1 MSKVI
6 GICNLHNDPH
16 LGEITKNRPLA
27 AVTFLGRYGLIDF
40 TLSNFSNSHID
51 KVYVLVRKGIVAV
64 RKHIGSGSIWTNNT
78 KLGHVELLINEK
90 GLTNKAFNTDINN
103 IKSGL
108 DVDDL
113 DFDYAVIAPGYM
125 LSSMD
130 FRPFLMEHV
139 KNEAAITCIYKHIDN
154 ANKDYLQCDKYK
166 LDSDGRIVKSNKN
179 IGRTEEADI
188 SLDTFI
194 ISKKAFI
201 KLLKDSSKVSEL
213 YSIKDMINYYIEEE
227 TVEVRGAEFK
237 GYVVPIL
244 TLEGYVSHS
253 LDLLNYHVR
262 NQLFFEDWPIYTTT
276 HNTPPALY
284 SKDADVQNSFIANGA
299 IVKGKVTNSIISREV
314 VIEKGSEVKNS
325 IIFTKTIIGKDT
337 KLDHVL
343 IDKNVKVLNV
353 KKMVGSEDDIIV
365 ISQGAII

>member
-1 MSKVI
+1 
-6 GICNLHNDPH
+6 
-16 LGEITKNRPLA
+16 
-27 AVTFLGRYGLIDF
+27 
-40 TLSNFSNSHID
+40 
-51 KVYVLVRKGIVAV
+51 
-64 RKHIGSGSIWTNNT
+64 
-78 KLGHVELLINEK
+78 
-90 GLTNKAFNTDINN
+90 
-103 IKSGL
+103 
-108 DVDDL
+108 
-113 DFDYAVIAPGYM
+113 
-125 LSSMD
+125 MD
-130 FRPFLMEHV
+130 FGTCASCGCELD
-139 KNEAAITCIYKHIDN
+139 AA
-154 ANKDYLQCDKYK
+154 
-166 LDSDGRIVKSNKN
+166 
-179 IGRTEEADI
+179 
-188 SLDTFI
+188 
-194 ISKKAFI
+194 
-201 KLLKDSSKVSEL
+201 
-213 YSIKDMINYYIEEE
+213 YYIEEE

-343 IDKNVKVLNV
+343 IDKNVQILNV